1 MKLKGQGT
9 RKGGPPSKTVPWSLY
24 WVFIMFKDGPCTVQ
38 ICVLPLLSTKTST
51 FLVAQWPSSAAPQAS
66 LERSCVWLS
75 LASLLRG
82 PTMKALPLCKLQK
95 TQTEQCK
102 LPSHVINKL
111 WLLPCAGPDL
121 SPLGLTSDL
130 WERRAKE
137 LWLQRWVLLRP
148 VWIRLWN
155 LALPSSSP
163 TVSYWD
169 WGDIHIASMSTSN
182 VKNPVAFS
190 KSMVFWNRVP
200 LWILNMTS
208 SQGKSFLLVPVIV
221 ISESSMGFLGTSVVC
236 VFHRR
241 E

>member
-1 MKLKGQGT
+1 MMDHAQCQSKFVCYPFCQLKRQH
-9 RKGGPPSKTVPWSLY
+9 
-24 WVFIMFKDGPCTVQ
+24 
-38 ICVLPLLSTKTST
+38 
-51 FLVAQWPSSAAPQAS
+51 FLWPQWPSSAAPQAS

-155 LALPSSSP
+155 LALPTSSP

-169 WGDIHIASMSTSN
+169 WGDIHIASMSTSK

-190 KSMVFWNRVP
+190 KSMVFWNHVP
-200 LWILNMTS
+200 L
-208 SQGKSFLLVPVIV
+208 
-221 ISESSMGFLGTSVVC
+221 
-236 VFHRR
+236 
-241 E
+241 